1 MNPFF
6 SENEINI
13 LNNEKRNKN
22 LKTQIQNNKII
33 KNNTNLINNISDQQ
47 IKYCATTSDSFRLLN
62 QQLLSY
68 NSEEEIQN
76 LNSTNQFLNI
86 QIIDNTKNIFATDL
100 KPIKKFELNNIYQKK
115 KLENFYK
122 DKLNVSIVSNSNDYY
137 QDGISEV
144 LLNIQK
150 KENEIN
156 ETINKKKNEKDPEK
170 EEMKMLFRNHSE
182 QIIYDKNFGDFFG
195 LICTT
200 FKNRKK
206 ENFHKLQI
214 QINKINKENN
224 KKIHFF
230 GIYDG
235 IKE

>member
-1 MNPFF
+1 M
-6 SENEINI
+6 
-13 LNNEKRNKN
+13 
-22 LKTQIQNNKII
+22 
-33 KNNTNLINNISDQQ
+33 
-47 IKYCATTSDSFRLLN
+47 
-62 QQLLSY
+62 
-68 NSEEEIQN
+68 
-76 LNSTNQFLNI
+76 
-86 QIIDNTKNIFATDL
+86 
-100 KPIKKFELNNIYQKK
+100 
-115 KLENFYK
+115 ENFYK

-214 QINKINKENN
+214 QINKINEND

-230 GIYDG
+230 GIFDG
-235 IKE
+235 HKGVNISKYLKENLSENLLNNSQLIKNPIETIKNTFINIDKKL